1 MYSLILI
8 LFIIWVIIFIGA
20 NTILSKR
27 HVERFENGAEGVSQ
41 KYLYPIKGLT
51 DECSS
56 QNLRPAYMPQICYV
70 DGKLNSYA
78 NCKCQDK
85 DGNCKICYDTLQN
98 DKQGPY
104 VVYDVMKHENENT

>member
-1 MYSLILI
+1 MYSLIFI
-8 LFIIWVIIFIGA
+8 LFILWVIVFIGV
-20 NTILSKR
+20 NSIFLKR
-27 HVERFENGAEGVSQ
+27 HVERFENEASK

-85 DGNCKICYDTLQN
+85 EGNCKICYDTLEN

-104 VVYDVMKHENENT
+104 VVYDAMKHENENT